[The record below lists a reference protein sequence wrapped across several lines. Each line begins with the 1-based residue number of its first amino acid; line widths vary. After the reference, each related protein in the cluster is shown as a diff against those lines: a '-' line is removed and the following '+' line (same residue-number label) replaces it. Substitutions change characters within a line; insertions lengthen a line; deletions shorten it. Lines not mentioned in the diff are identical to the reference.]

1 MFLYISNNIT
11 NTLPLL
17 ASGALLAQK
26 SFPYLQ
32 KVFENWS
39 SITQYKGTALS
50 VLEYALKYKNDDK
63 VNSKIFKYINFNEIS
78 FKI

>member
-1 MFLYISNNIT
+1 MFLYISDNIS

-39 SITQYKGTALS
+39 SISQYKNTAQT
-50 VLEYALKYKNDDK
+50 VLDYALKYKENYK
-63 VNSKIFKYINFNEIS
+63 VNLRNFKYLNFN
-78 FKI
+78 F